1 MPHLEPVHPGQIL
14 HHEVF
19 SSRDASVGEV
29 AKAMRV
35 SRQALY
41 NIMKED
47 APTRVTVAMALRL
60 GKYFGTTPHLW
71 TNLQMA
77 YDLWHAEEKLAT
89 A

>member
-1 MPHLEPVHPGQIL
+1 MPYLEPVHPGQIL
-14 HHEVF
+14 RHEVF
-19 SSRDASVGEV
+19 SSQYVSVSKA
-29 AKAMRV
+29 AKAMKV